1 MPEPHEPDDHP
12 SDEETAARYAA
23 GHRAVPGTP
32 PSAWFEGEEHVPARS
47 PSTARWIL
55 AGIFALGVFPLLV
68 LLRVTSLGGL
78 DQTALFYV
86 GLPVVLALIVVL
98 SARPQSAVGVAMAI
112 TTVMLLLSGPLLG
125 EGLVC
130 LVIAA
135 PLIYGLVARITW
147 LGVAVSGRDRY
158 GPHAFVAVPVLFA
171 LTLEGV
177 AGLSLLPRDDTG
189 TGSALIDATPEQVA
203 AALAAPPA
211 YGAPEAFFLS
221 AVPFPEPVE
230 AVGEGL
236 EVGEGR
242 LVHFTPRTTLA
253 LDDEPTPRTM
263 ELEVTESRIDDDGG
277 RVVFD
282 VTEDT
287 TLARWLDLRT
297 ATAIWERE
305 GDDTRLTWEFDYS
318 RTYDPSWYFGPIQ
331 AYATDLAAA
340 YLADT
345 FAEAAR

>member
-1 MPEPHEPDDHP
+1 MSEPRDPDDHP
-12 SDEETAARYAA
+12 SDEEVAARYAA

-32 PSAWFEGEEHVPARS
+32 PSTWFEGEDRVPAHR
-47 PSTARWIL
+47 PSAARWIL
-55 AGIFALGVFPLLV
+55 AGILALGVFPLLL

-98 SARPQSAVGVAMAI
+98 AARPQSAVGVAMAI
-112 TTVMLLLSGPLLG
+112 TTLMLLLSGPVLG

-130 LVIAA
+130 LVITA
-135 PLIYGLVARITW
+135 PLIYGLVALVTW
-147 LGVAVSGRDRY
+147 LGVALAGRDLD

-177 AGLSLLPRDDTG
+177 AGLSLLPREDTG
-189 TGSALIDATPEQVA
+189 TGSVLVPAAPEQVA
-203 AALAAPPA
+203 AALAAPPV
-211 YGAPEAFFLS
+211 YETPEAFFLS

-236 EVGEGR
+236 EVGDDR
-242 LVHFTPRTTLA
+242 LIHFTPRTTLA
-253 LDDEPTPRTM
+253 LGDEPTPRTM
-263 ELEVTESRIDDDGG
+263 ELEITESRIDGDGG

-297 ATAIWERE
+297 ATATWERE
-305 GDDTRLTWEFDYS
+305 GDATRLTWDFDYT

-331 AYATDLAAA
+331 SYATDLAAA

-345 FAEAAR
+345 FAQAVR

>member
-1 MPEPHEPDDHP
+1 MTEPHGPDDHP
-12 SDEETAARYAA
+12 SDDEVAARYAA
-23 GHRAVPGTP
+23 GRRAVPGTP
-32 PSAWFEGEEHVPARS
+32 PGTWFEGETKNDLR
-47 PSTARWIL
+47 PSAARWIL
-55 AGIFALGVFPLLV
+55 AGILALGVFPLLV
-68 LLRVTSLGGL
+68 LLRMTSLGGL

-98 SARPQSAVGVAMAI
+98 TARPQSAVGVAMAI
-112 TTVMLLLSGPLLG
+112 TTVMLLLSGPVLG

-135 PLIYGLVARITW
+135 PLIYGLVALVAW
-147 LGVAVSGRDRY
+147 LGVALAGRDLD

-177 AGLSLLPRDDTG
+177 AGLSLLPREDTG
-189 TGSALIDATPEQVA
+189 TGSVLVSAAPEQVA
-203 AALAAPPA
+203 APPA
-211 YGAPEAFFLS
+211 YEAPEAFFLS

-236 EVGEGR
+236 DVGEGR
-242 LVHFTPRTTLA
+242 LIHFTPRITLA

-277 RVVFD
+277 RVVLD

-297 ATAIWERE
+297 ATATWERE
-305 GDDTRLTWEFDYS
+305 GDGTRLTWEFDYA